1 MNPFTFSKSERISS
15 KREIDLLFEQG
26 HSFLVYPLRIVFLS
40 IPKTDDSVPVSIL
53 VSVPKRK
60 LKRAVHRNRIKRL
73 IRETYRLNK
82 SDLHHK
88 ALEENRLI
96 IAFIY
101 LSDTIMT
108 YRKIEDAMKKT
119 LRQLMENHL

>member
-15 KREIDLLFEQG
+15 RREIDLLFEQG

-40 IPKTDDSVPVSIL
+40 IPKTDDSVPVSVLI
-53 VSVPKRK
+53 SVPKRK

-82 SDLHHK
+82 QDLLQKTFDSGRLLIAFVYLSGKIVSYREIDEVMKK
-88 ALEENRLI
+88 ALHG
-96 IAFIY
+96 
-101 LSDTIMT
+101 
-108 YRKIEDAMKKT
+108 
-119 LRQLMENHL
+119 LMEKQA